1 MAGLDSA
8 LYHHRRSAGKCRSL
22 SSPLVNVWLGSPY
35 LVVSQLSAWGSP
47 PLSRDPR
54 RRPPASSQS
63 VALWAEMRN
72 SRLSVLLGC
81 VLLCSASLLY
91 LGMSGIECPPKS
103 HRHRWME
110 LNLGSA
116 NQNLSLNEHF
126 PEDTPL
132 IFIGG
137 FPRSGTT
144 LMRVMLDAHKHVRC
158 GEETRV
164 IPRLLTM
171 RATWS
176 RSAKERV
183 RLDEAGVTDQVLDS
197 AVRAFLLEVS
207 WSHDGSN
214 TPWLL
219 LAWLK
224 PFLCALQVIVGHGEP
239 APRLCN
245 KDPFALKSL
254 SYLSH
259 IFPKAKFVLMLR
271 DGRATVHSMI
281 SRKVGGVSFR
291 QQLHV
296 RHRASPL
303 AHLVPLRPCTGHHLW
318 LWPDQ
323 LQRLSD
329 QVEQRR
335 GDHVRA
341 VPGRRGG
348 QMSARPLRTAGA
360 PHGRGNEE
368 AAALPGAA
376 VGSGSAA
383 PRGAD
388 WKGWR
393 RFTLQVS
400 VHTCLPARAVISN

>member
-1 MAGLDSA
+1 
-8 LYHHRRSAGKCRSL
+8 
-22 SSPLVNVWLGSPY
+22 
-35 LVVSQLSAWGSP
+35 
-47 PLSRDPR
+47 
-54 RRPPASSQS
+54 
-63 VALWAEMRN
+63 MRN
-72 SRLSVLLGC
+72 SRLSLLLGC

-176 RSAKERV
+176 RSAKERI

-207 WSHDGSN
+207 PIKLRLSTTGC
-214 TPWLL
+214 TVKL
-219 LAWLK
+219 
-224 PFLCALQVIVGHGEP
+224 FLHVFQVIVGHGEP

-254 SYLSH
+254 SYLAH

-291 QQLHV
+291 
-296 RHRASPL
+296 
-303 AHLVPLRPCTGHHLW
+303 
-318 LWPDQ
+318 
-323 LQRLSD
+323 
-329 QVEQRR
+329 
-335 GDHVRA
+335 
-341 VPGRRGG
+341 
-348 QMSARPLRTAGA
+348 
-360 PHGRGNEE
+360 
-368 AAALPGAA
+368 
-376 VGSGSAA
+376 
-383 PRGAD
+383 
-388 WKGWR
+388 
-393 RFTLQVS
+393 
-400 VHTCLPARAVISN
+400 

>member
-1 MAGLDSA
+1 
-8 LYHHRRSAGKCRSL
+8 
-22 SSPLVNVWLGSPY
+22 
-35 LVVSQLSAWGSP
+35 
-47 PLSRDPR
+47 
-54 RRPPASSQS
+54 
-63 VALWAEMRN
+63 MRN
-72 SRLSVLLGC
+72 NRLSLLLGC

-110 LNLGSA
+110 LNLGLA

-144 LMRVMLDAHKHVRC
+144 LMRVMLDAHRHVRC

-176 RSAKERV
+176 RSVKERM

-197 AVRAFLLEVS
+197 AVRAFLLE
-207 WSHDGSN
+207 
-214 TPWLL
+214 
-219 LAWLK
+219 
-224 PFLCALQVIVGHGEP
+224 VIVGHGEP

-281 SRKVGGVSFR
+281 SRKVTISGFDLTSYRDCLTKWSSAVETMFSQCQAAGEDRCLPIRYEHLVLHTEEEMRKLLRFLELQWDPAVLHHEELIGKVGGVS
-291 QQLHV
+291 
-296 RHRASPL
+296 
-303 AHLVPLRPCTGHHLW
+303 
-318 LWPDQ
+318 
-323 LQRLSD
+323 LSKVERSTD
-329 QVEQRR
+329 QVMKPVNTEALSKW
-335 GDHVRA
+335 V
-341 VPGRRGG
+341 G
-348 QMSARPLRTAGA
+348 QIP
-360 PHGRGNEE
+360 
-368 AAALPGAA
+368 
-376 VGSGSAA
+376 
-383 PRGAD
+383 AD
-388 WKGWR
+388 
-393 RFTLQVS
+393 
-400 VHTCLPARAVISN
+400 VISEMDEIAPMLSRLGYDPQANPPDYTKPEPMLSPFNSSQILKPTEVQHHT